1 MSTTCPNVWTILSE
15 SKRIIKAHSRH
26 FLALSVIFLL
36 PLSFSVLVLPTLQR
50 LLLLHDDTVA
60 KSFLSHIHNST
71 SDDQRRR
78 RQTLIILSI
87 SYAIFSLVFSLCAVA
102 SITYSVFHGFY
113 GRPVKLV
120 SSLYS
125 VLRSFFP
132 LLIATLVCQLLVSA
146 LVALFA
152 ASSLL
157 LVKLFHNILGFD
169 YSSPFLIS
177 LSLLPFIGLL
187 LSLVYLQVNWALVSV
202 VAVSEQQSSSCWA
215 WGIRP
220 LKRSADLINGFR
232 FVALSIY
239 LYFAISAG
247 VLILSSWGLAAAF
260 GDTDGWKSWA
270 FVLQIVIAS
279 ALLTLLFLY
288 LAAAKTVL
296 YMHCKAVHG
305 ELAME
310 IAEEFAREY
319 VRLPFDDVKVP
330 HLVSV
335 LYTT

>member
-1 MSTTCPNVWTILSE
+1 MSTTNPNLWTILSE

-36 PLSFSVLVLPTLQR
+36 PISFSVLVFPTLQQ

-60 KSFLSHIHNST
+60 KSFLSHIHTST
-71 SDDQRRR
+71 SDQRRR

-87 SYAIFSLVFSLCAVA
+87 SYAVFALVFSLCAVA

-125 VLRSFFP
+125 ILHSFFP
-132 LLIATLVCQLLVSA
+132 LLITTLVCQLLVSA
-146 LVALFA
+146 LVPF
-152 ASSLL
+152 
-157 LVKLFHNILGFD
+157 
-169 YSSPFLIS
+169 SPP
-177 LSLLPFIGLL
+177 PFI
-187 LSLVYLQVNWALVSV
+187 WALVSV
-202 VAVSEQQSSSCWA
+202 IVVSEQQSPTCWA
-215 WGIRP
+215 WGVRP
-220 LKRSADLINGFR
+220 FKRSAHLIKGFQS
-232 FVALSIY
+232 VALSIY
-239 LYFAISAG
+239 LYFAICAG
-247 VLILSSWGLAAAF
+247 ILILSSWGLAAAF
-260 GDTDGWKSWA
+260 GGTDGWKSWA
-270 FVLQIVIAS
+270 FVLQIVVTS

-288 LAAAKTVL
+288 LAAANTVL
-296 YMHCKAVHG
+296 YMCCKATHG

-319 VRLPFDDVKVP
+319 VRLPFDDGKVP

-335 LYTT
+335 VYTT

>member
-1 MSTTCPNVWTILSE
+1 MSTTNPNLWTILSE

-36 PLSFSVLVLPTLQR
+36 PISFSVLVFPTLQQ

-60 KSFLSHIHNST
+60 KSFLSHIHTST
-71 SDDQRRR
+71 SDQRRR

-87 SYAIFSLVFSLCAVA
+87 SYAVFALVFSLCAVA

-125 VLRSFFP
+125 ILHSFFP
-132 LLIATLVCQLLVSA
+132 LLITTLVCQLLVSA

-152 ASSLL
+152 SSLFL
-157 LVKLFHNILGFD
+157 LVKLLHNILGFD
-169 YSSPFLIS
+169 YSSPFFVS
-177 LSLLPFIGLL
+177 FSLLPFIVLL
-187 LSLVYLQVNWALVSV
+187 LSLLYLQVIWALVSV
-202 VAVSEQQSSSCWA
+202 IVVSEQQSPSCWA
-215 WGIRP
+215 WGVRP
-220 LKRSADLINGFR
+220 FKRSAHLIKGFQS
-232 FVALSIY
+232 VALSIY
-239 LYFAISAG
+239 LYFAICAG
-247 VLILSSWGLAAAF
+247 ILILSSWGLAAAF
-260 GDTDGWKSWA
+260 GGTDGWKSWA
-270 FVLQIVIAS
+270 FVLQIVVTS

-288 LAAAKTVL
+288 LAAANTVL
-296 YMHCKAVHG
+296 YMCCKATHG

-319 VRLPFDDVKVP
+319 VRLPFDDGKVP

-335 LYTT
+335 VYTT